1 MSSSDSLPKPR
12 FRVNQIVCERWK
24 ILREIGRGG
33 CGVVV
38 SVEHLNDCSDTSF
51 SSPTDNSERQAKSK
65 RDDRPS
71 SQQSRSSKTTSN
83 QRHILPLI
91 AAMKAEAVDPKGRY
105 AQTIKMEVNNKR
117 KAHVLRRLQHSEHF
131 CRLYL
136 VCQMDAH
143 TNVLIMSLVG
153 RSLSWLRRRTPRQ
166 QFTPSTVIRAS
177 LQCLNAIQEVHRQ
190 GFLHRDIKGSNF
202 AIGNDPQNCRII
214 HLLDFGFARVFLR
227 EKKGRV
233 YMRPARPRAPFLG
246 TARYCSINMHEG
258 GEHGRVDDLWSFLY
272 MMVELLKGKL
282 PWRDIPHQR
291 LLRAKKFYADYLLNK
306 CPIEFKDI
314 MNHLEMLTWNS
325 RPNYELIRRAL
336 ELICVKNGFSVTHP
350 FDWENGGCFY
360 ARIRKAETECRRNS
374 LSSWPTESTTTTGT
388 TFSTSTS
395 SDLTS
400 SQ

>member
-12 FRVNQIVCERWK
+12 FRVNQIVCGRWK

-38 SVEHLNDCSDTSF
+38 SVQHLNDHLDTSISNPND
-51 SSPTDNSERQAKSK
+51 SSETSPERKAKSK
-65 RDDRPS
+65 HDDRLS
-71 SQQSRSSKTTSN
+71 SQQSCSSKATPN
-83 QRHILPLI
+83 QRHILPLV
-91 AAMKAEAVDPKGRY
+91 AAMKAEAVDPTGRY
-105 AQTIKMEVNNKR
+105 GQTIKME
-117 KAHVLRRLQHSEHF
+117 AHVLRRLQHSEHF

-136 VCQMDAH
+136 GCRMDAY

-166 QFTPSTVIRAS
+166 QFTPSTAIRAS
-177 LQCLNAIQEVHRQ
+177 IQCLNAIQEVHRQ

-233 YMRPARPRAPFLG
+233 FMRPARPRAPFFG
-246 TARYCSINMHEG
+246 YCTINVHEG

-272 MMVELLKGKL
+272 MIIEFFKGKL
-282 PWRDIPHQR
+282 PWRDIPHR
-291 LLRAKKFYADYLLNK
+291 RMLRAKKFYAAYLLNK

-314 MNHLEMLTWNS
+314 MTHLETLTWNS
-325 RPNYELIRRAL
+325 RPNYELIRRVL
-336 ELICVKNGFSVTHP
+336 EIICVKNGFIATHP

-360 ARIRKAETECRRNS
+360 ACIRRADAEGRRNS
-374 LSSWPTESTTTTGT
+374 LNSWQTKSTTSETAL
-388 TFSTSTS
+388 STRTS
-395 SDLTS
+395 SAFTS
-400 SQ
+400 G